1 MVNRRTVDAQTS
13 RQRLLPRSIAGV
25 AGLALMLAVA
35 AVAAPTGLDAVATVE
50 QTNRA
55 DAASQ
60 NRIDQL
66 SAAARAMFED
76 YRQAITQTQQLQVYN
91 RELEKIVAEQE
102 RRKAAL
108 AARMAGVGT
117 LRAEVEPLMLRMIDT
132 LERFVAADLPF
143 LQSERMQRVADLR
156 AAMANP
162 ELSVAERFRQV
173 LAAYQAE
180 AEYGRNM
187 ASYRGELTLNGR
199 ERLVEFL
206 RIGRVMLFYITP
218 DNGRSGYWDRQANA
232 WKPLPARYQEAV
244 RAGIR
249 SAKDLAAPQLL
260 ALPVAAP
267 QPADSGAGEPKPAAV
282 ESAS

>member
-1 MVNRRTVDAQTS
+1 MVNRRMVEAQNS
-13 RQRLLPRSIAGV
+13 RPRLLPRSIAGV
-25 AGLALMLAVA
+25 VVLALMLAVA

-50 QTNRA
+50 QTNQA

-143 LQSERMQRVADLR
+143 LQGERMQRVADLR

-232 WKPLPARYQEAV
+232 WKPLSARYQEAV

-260 ALPVAAP
+260 ALPVPAP